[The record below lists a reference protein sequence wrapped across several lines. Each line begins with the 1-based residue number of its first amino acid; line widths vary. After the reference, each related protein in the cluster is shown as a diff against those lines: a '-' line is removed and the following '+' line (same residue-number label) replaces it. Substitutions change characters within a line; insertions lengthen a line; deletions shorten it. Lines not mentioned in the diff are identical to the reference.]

1 MNKRNQTFILLIMN
15 CKKYQCKANIQK
27 ETWLKTIP
35 SNLLYYHVVGDET
48 MENNFEFDEENH
60 ILSVKTPD
68 DYNSLPWKVIQALD
82 AIEQTFDYEFVF
94 KTDDD
99 QMLVKPLFL
108 KTLLGLLEV
117 KTPKPNYGGRIIEI
131 KQPYLSEYHRIHPEL
146 PPKIPLYKTN
156 YCNGRFYFLSRFSIL
171 DLLTKREKIKQE
183 YLEDYAIGFHL
194 HEIYKQNMMEIKN
207 DDYFKDM
214 EEIS

>member
-15 CKKYQCKANIQK
+15 CKKYQYKAKIQK

-35 SNLLYYHVVGDET
+35 PNLLYYHVVGDKT
-48 MENNFEFDEENH
+48 LNDPYFFDEENH

-68 DYNSLPWKVIQALD
+68 DYNSLPWKVVQALD

-108 KTLLGLLEV
+108 KTLIGLLEI
-117 KTPKPNYGGRIIEI
+117 KTPKPDYGGRIIEI

-171 DLLTKREKIKQE
+171 DLLSKREKIQKE

-194 HEIYKQNMMEIKN
+194 SETCKKNIMEIKN

>member
-15 CKKYQCKANIQK
+15 CKKYQYKANIQK